1 MFKFVRR
8 ANEITKFKQFLRYI
22 NFYVQISIRVFTGI
36 VDF

>member
-8 ANEITKFKQFLRYI
+8 TNEITKFKQFN